1 MSWARFILSYFLHSH
16 GLLLSLL
23 GLLTFE
29 PVPFTNSF
37 LWAPLAYFCFLSIS
51 YDTHGLTI
59 SFFGASLTRL
69 LALEPLC
76 YFVGLWNII
85 PTIWTLMVFTLL
97 IFLSSPIFHIV
108 GLFLSLGPF
117 AKMGI
122 NIQPPEHMNYSYGSY
137 MNQKKK
143 KRFFF

>member
-1 MSWARFILSYFLHSH
+1 
-16 GLLLSLL
+16 
-23 GLLTFE
+23 
-29 PVPFTNSF
+29 
-37 LWAPLAYFCFLSIS
+37 
-51 YDTHGLTI
+51 
-59 SFFGASLTRL
+59 
-69 LALEPLC
+69 
-76 YFVGLWNII
+76 
-85 PTIWTLMVFTLL
+85 MVFTLL

-143 KRFFF
+143 KRFFFNSGSCLIFFLVVNSVVSLNFPIY